1 MSDFTAPS
9 VTFSPGFGA
18 ETSTYRRAFG
28 LLSSRAPREAL
39 ELLDPA
45 IAADPSD
52 RGLRSLRAW
61 AYLIRVQL
69 RQAEAELRG
78 LVEEDPGDPWGEPWS
93 GSRGSP
99 MPCRTTDWRPR

>member
-18 ETSTYRRAFG
+18 ETSTYRTAHG
-28 LLSSRAPREAL
+28 LLASRAPREAL

-69 RQAEAELRG
+69 QKAEALMERAIQAIEEAAAMASEADP
-78 LVEEDPGDPWGEPWS
+78 LVFAPGGAVTP
-93 GSRGSP
+93 
-99 MPCRTTDWRPR
+99 